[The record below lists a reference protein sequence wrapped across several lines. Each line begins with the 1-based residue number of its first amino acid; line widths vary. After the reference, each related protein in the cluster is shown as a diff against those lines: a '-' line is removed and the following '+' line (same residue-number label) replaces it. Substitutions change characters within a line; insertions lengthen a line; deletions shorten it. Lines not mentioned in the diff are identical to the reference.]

1 MPKTWDALIL
11 SNGPGE
17 LATWV
22 RPVVAELKARHP
34 EARVSVVLAPC
45 SNASGQEAQFAQ
57 SMAGV
62 DRVQSAK
69 HYRKFLLTGKT
80 ADAWDWH
87 PKGITVFLGGDQGL
101 SALISRRLGFPI
113 VVYAEL
119 QARWPQFIN
128 RYGLKAESVR
138 DSKSS
143 HKERFKGQ
151 FKVIGD
157 LMADGVRVGSQDMDY
172 VEKVLD
178 LKPGQPLVGLMP
190 GSKAMKLSQGIP
202 LIMGAAE
209 YMQSINPNLRF
220 VLPVAP
226 TTSPEYLAS
235 FGNPQNTDIEA
246 TFGTS
251 ATLVQDGTEA
261 KLVTPKGTTVHLWTQ
276 SPAYELLS
284 RCTVCIT
291 TIGANT
297 AELGFLGIP
306 MVVCLPHNRP
316 EAMRAWDG
324 LLGLLVNLPGVGTLV
339 AKTVNLYMERRLGF
353 LAWPNMRA
361 EEELVPELRGI
372 LTPPMIGEVTLELLG
387 DAPRREEMSSR
398 LKTVMGLPGAAKG
411 LLDLVDE
418 VVAGVETKKKEK
430 RSTMGD

>member
-1 MPKTWDALIL
+1 MPETFDALIL

-22 RPVVAELKARHP
+22 RPVVAEIKARHP

-80 ADAWDWH
+80 AEAWDWH
-87 PKGITVFLGGDQGL
+87 PKGITVFLGGDQGF
-101 SALISRRLGFPI
+101 SALISRRLGYPI

-128 RYGLKAESVR
+128 RYGLKAETVR

-157 LMADGVRVGSQDMDY
+157 LMADGVRVGAQDRDQ

-178 LKPGQPLVGLMP
+178 LKPGQPLIGLMP

-202 LIMGAAE
+202 MIMGTAE
-209 YMQSINPNLRF
+209 YMQSINPDLRF
-220 VLPVAP
+220 VIPVAP
-226 TTSPEYLAS
+226 TTSLEYLAS
-235 FGNPQNTDIEA
+235 FGNPQSADIEA

-251 ATLVQDGTEA
+251 ATLVRDGSEA
-261 KLVTPKGTTVHLWTQ
+261 KLVTPKGTAVHLWTQ

-306 MVVCLPHNRP
+306 MVVCLPSNRLD
-316 EAMRAWDG
+316 AMRAWDG
-324 LLGLLVNLPGVGTLV
+324 LPGLLVNLPGVGTLA
-339 AKTVNLYMERRLGF
+339 AKAINGYMERRLGL

-361 EEELVPELRGI
+361 QEELVPELRGL
-372 LTPPMIGEVTLELLG
+372 LTPQIIGDTALELLA
-387 DAPRREEMSSR
+387 DAPRRKEMSSR

-418 VVAGVETKKKEK
+418 VLSNEVLGAPP
-430 RSTMGD
+430 

>member
-1 MPKTWDALIL
+1 VGQWTLSIGSVALPKPWDALIL

-22 RPVVAELKARHP
+22 RPIVAELEARHP
-34 EARVSVVLAPC
+34 EARISVVLAPC
-45 SNASGQEAQFAQ
+45 RNASGQEAQFAQ

-80 ADAWDWH
+80 AEAWDWY
-87 PKGITVFLGGDQGL
+87 PKGITVFLGGDQGF
-101 SALISRRLGFPI
+101 SALISRRLGYPI
-113 VVYAEL
+113 VVYAEV
-119 QARWPQFIN
+119 QARWPQFVN
-128 RYGLKAESVR
+128 RYGLKEETVR

-151 FKVIGD
+151 FQVIGD
-157 LMADGVRVGSQDMDY
+157 LMADGVRVGSQDPAP
-172 VEKVLD
+172 VETVLD
-178 LKPGQPLVGLMP
+178 LKPGHPLIGLMP

-202 LIMGAAE
+202 MLMGTAD
-209 YMQSINPNLRF
+209 YMQSINPGLRF
-220 VLPVAP
+220 VIPVAP
-226 TTSPEYLAS
+226 TTSLEYLAS
-235 FGNPQNTDIEA
+235 FGNPESADIEA

-251 ATLVQDGTEA
+251 AILVRDSSGA
-261 KLVTPKGTTVHLWTQ
+261 KLVTPQGTAVHLWTQ

-284 RCTVCIT
+284 RCTLCLT

-306 MVVCLPHNRP
+306 MVVCLPNNRP

-324 LLGLLVNLPGVGTLV
+324 LPGLLVNLPGVGTLV
-339 AKTVNLYMERRLGF
+339 AKAINGYMERRLGL

-361 EEELVPELRGI
+361 QEELVPELHGL
-372 LTPPMIGEVTLELLG
+372 LTPQIIGEVALELLA
-387 DAPRREEMSSR
+387 DAPRREKMSSR

-411 LLDLVDE
+411 LIDLVDE
-418 VVAGVETKKKEK
+418 VLSAG
-430 RSTMGD
+430 G

>member
-1 MPKTWDALIL
+1 MGFFVLPETFDALIL

-34 EARVSVVLAPC
+34 EARISVVLAPC

-80 ADAWDWH
+80 VDTWDWH
-87 PKGITVFLGGDQGL
+87 PKGITIFLGGDQGF
-101 SALISRRLGFPI
+101 SALISRRLGYPI

-119 QARWPQFIN
+119 QARWPQLID
-128 RYGLKAESVR
+128 RYGLKTETVR

-151 FKVIGD
+151 FTVIGD
-157 LMADGVRVGSQDMDY
+157 LMADGVRVGSQDVDH

-178 LKPGQPLVGLMP
+178 LKPGQPLIGLMP

-202 LIMGAAE
+202 MIMGTAE
-209 YMQSINPNLRF
+209 YMQSINPNMCF
-220 VLPVAP
+220 VIPVAP
-226 TTSPEYLAS
+226 TTSIEYLAS

-251 ATLVQDGTEA
+251 AALVQDGPEA
-261 KLVTPKGTTVHLWTQ
+261 KLVTPKGTAVHLWTQ

-306 MVVCLPHNRP
+306 MVVCLPSNRL

-324 LLGLLVNLPGVGTLV
+324 LPGLLVNLPGVGTLV
-339 AKTVNLYMERRLGF
+339 AKTINGYMERRLGH

-361 EEELVPELRGI
+361 QEELVPELRGL
-372 LTPPMIGEVTLELLG
+372 LTPQIIGDTTLALLA
-387 DAPRREEMSSR
+387 DAPRREKMSSR

-418 VVAGVETKKKEK
+418 VLSWE
-430 RSTMGD
+430 

>member
-1 MPKTWDALIL
+1 MPETWDALIL

-22 RPVVAELKARHP
+22 RPIVVALKARHP
-34 EARVSVVLAPC
+34 EVRVSVILAPC
-45 SNASGQEAQFAQ
+45 SNASGQEAAFAQ
-57 SMAGV
+57 SMAGI

-87 PKGITVFLGGDQGL
+87 PKGVTIFLGGDQGF
-101 SALISRRLGFPI
+101 SALISRRLGYPI

-119 QARWPQFIN
+119 QARWPQFIH
-128 RYGLKAESVR
+128 RYGLKAETVR

-151 FKVIGD
+151 FKLIGD
-157 LMADGVRVGSQDMDY
+157 LMADGVRVGSQDRDH
-172 VEKVLD
+172 VEKRLD
-178 LKPGQPLVGLMP
+178 LEPGQPLIGLMP

-202 LIMGAAE
+202 LVMGTAE
-209 YMQSINPNLRF
+209 YMQSVNPNLRF
-220 VLPVAP
+220 VIPVAP
-226 TTSPEYLAS
+226 TTSVEYLAS
-235 FGNPQNTDIEA
+235 FANPKNRDIAA

-251 ATLVQDGTEA
+251 AMLVQDGSEA
-261 KLVTPKGTTVHLWTQ
+261 KLVTPKGTAVQLWTQ
-276 SPAYELLS
+276 SPAYDLLS

-291 TIGANT
+291 AIGANT

-306 MVVCLPHNRP
+306 MLVCLPSNRL

-324 LLGLLVNLPGVGTLV
+324 LPGLLVNLPGVGTLV
-339 AKTVNLYMERRLGF
+339 AKTINGYMERRLGF
-353 LAWPNMRA
+353 LAWPNIRA
-361 EEELVPELRGI
+361 QEELVPELRGI
-372 LTPPMIGEVTLELLG
+372 LTPQIIGDRALELLA
-387 DAPRREEMSSR
+387 DIPRREKMSSR
-398 LKTVMGLPGAAKG
+398 LKAVMGLPGAAKG

-418 VVAGVETKKKEK
+418 VLAPG
-430 RSTMGD
+430 

>member
-1 MPKTWDALIL
+1 LPEAFDALIL

-22 RPVVAELKARHP
+22 RPVVAEFKARHP
-34 EARVSVVLAPC
+34 EARISVILSPC

-57 SMAGV
+57 SMTGV

-80 ADAWDWH
+80 ADHWHWH
-87 PKGITVFLGGDQGL
+87 PKGVTVFLGGDQGF
-101 SALISRRLGFPI
+101 SALISRRLGYPI

-119 QARWPQFIN
+119 QARWPQFID
-128 RYGLKAESVR
+128 RYGLKAATVR

-143 HKERFKGQ
+143 HKERFEGQ

-157 LMADGVRVGSQDMDY
+157 LMADGVRVGSQDVDH

-178 LKPGQPLVGLMP
+178 LKPGQPLIGLMP

-202 LIMGAAE
+202 LIMGTAE
-209 YMQSINPNLRF
+209 YMQSVHPDLRF
-220 VLPVAP
+220 VIPVAP
-226 TTSPEYLAS
+226 TTSLEYLAS
-235 FGNPQNTDIEA
+235 FGNPQSADIEA

-251 ATLVQDGTEA
+251 AALVHDQSGA
-261 KLVTPKGTTVHLWTQ
+261 KLVTPKGTAVHLWTQ

-284 RCTVCIT
+284 RFTVCIT
-291 TIGANT
+291 SIGANT
-297 AELGFLGIP
+297 AELGFLGVP
-306 MVVCLPHNRP
+306 MLVCLPSNRL

-324 LLGLLVNLPGVGTLV
+324 LPGLLVNLPGVGTLA
-339 AKTVNLYMERRLGF
+339 AKAINGYVERRLGL

-361 EEELVPELRGI
+361 QEELVPELRGL
-372 LTPPMIGEVTLELLG
+372 LTPQIIGDRALELLA
-387 DAPRREEMSSR
+387 DAPRREKMSSR
-398 LKTVMGLPGAAKG
+398 LKTVMGLPGATKG

-418 VVAGVETKKKEK
+418 VL
-430 RSTMGD
+430 SQN

>member
-1 MPKTWDALIL
+1 MPEPWDALIL

-34 EARVSVVLAPC
+34 EARVSVVLSPC

-57 SMAGV
+57 SMTGV
-62 DRVQSAK
+62 DRVQAAK
-69 HYRKFLLTGKT
+69 HYRRFLITGKT
-80 ADAWDWH
+80 ADTWDWYD
-87 PKGITVFLGGDQGL
+87 KGITVFLGGDQGL
-101 SALISRRLGFPI
+101 SALISRRLRYPI
-113 VVYAEL
+113 LVYAEL
-119 QARWPQFIN
+119 MARWPRFIN
-128 RYGLKAESVR
+128 RYGLKAETVR

-143 HKERFKGQ
+143 HKERFQGQ

-157 LMADGVRVGSQDMDY
+157 LMADGVRVGSQDTAH

-178 LKPGQPLVGLMP
+178 LQPSQALIGLMP

-202 LIMGAAE
+202 MIMGAAE
-209 YMQSINPNLRF
+209 YMQSLEPTLRF
-220 VLPVAP
+220 VVPVAP
-226 TTSPEYLAS
+226 TTSLEYLAS
-235 FGNPQNTDIEA
+235 FGDPKNVDIEA

-251 ATLVQDGTEA
+251 AALVQDQSGA
-261 KLVTPKGTTVHLWTQ
+261 KLVTPKGTAVHLWTQ
-276 SPAYELLS
+276 SPAYDLLA
-284 RCTVCIT
+284 RCALCIT

-306 MVVCLPHNRP
+306 MVVCLPNNRL

-324 LLGLLVNLPGVGTLV
+324 LPGLLVNLPGVGTLAARAINGYV
-339 AKTVNLYMERRLGF
+339 ENRLGL

-361 EEELVPELRGI
+361 KEELVPELRGR
-372 LTPPMIGEVTLELLG
+372 LTPKIIGDVALELLA
-387 DAPRREEMSSR
+387 DAPRRAEMSHR

-411 LLDLVDE
+411 LVDLVDE
-418 VVAGVETKKKEK
+418 MLEAPL
-430 RSTMGD
+430 